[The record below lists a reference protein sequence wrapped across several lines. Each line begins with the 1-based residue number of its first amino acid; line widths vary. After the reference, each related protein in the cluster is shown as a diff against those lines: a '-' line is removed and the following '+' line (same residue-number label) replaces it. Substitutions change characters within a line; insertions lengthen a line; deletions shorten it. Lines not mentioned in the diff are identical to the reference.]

1 MFGLGGCHGFLSRKG
16 FSEPPLLKRASNG
29 DGHLA
34 KNDGKGSWFKEAMSL
49 PETGPALRRY
59 FVNTMFDS
67 TFAVLG
73 IIIGSALTA
82 DADSGLVI
90 ATIITSCVALAIST
104 GSSVYEGETLEQSR
118 RMDEIG
124 RAMLRPVEET
134 NLGKA
139 SKASAAIIAL
149 SNSLAPLMSGA
160 IIVSPFVLLG
170 EETILVAAEVA
181 IVLAIVLL
189 FITGFIMG
197 KISER
202 NPWWKGMRMALVGVA
217 AFFVCYLIGGVV

>member
-1 MFGLGGCHGFLSRKG
+1 
-16 FSEPPLLKRASNG
+16 
-29 DGHLA
+29 
-34 KNDGKGSWFKEAMSL
+34 MSL

-73 IIIGSALTA
+73 IIIGSALSF
-82 DADSGLVI
+82 DADKGLVV

-104 GSSVYEGETLEQSR
+104 GTSVYEAETLEQSR

-139 SKASAAIIAL
+139 SKASAALIAL
-149 SNSLAPLMSGA
+149 FNSIAPLVSGA
-160 IIVSPFVLLG
+160 IIVSPFLLLDEG
-170 EETILVAAEVA
+170 TILVAAEVA
-181 IVLAIVLL
+181 IALAIVLL

-197 KISER
+197 RISEK
-202 NPWWKGMRMALVGVA
+202 NPWWKGLRMALVGLG
-217 AFFVCYLIGGVV
+217 AFVVCYLIGGAV

>member
-1 MFGLGGCHGFLSRKG
+1 MAKNVRKG
-16 FSEPPLLKRASNG
+16 A
-29 DGHLA
+29 
-34 KNDGKGSWFKEAMSL
+34 WFQEAMSL

-82 DADSGLVI
+82 DADKGLVI

-104 GSSVYEGETLEQSR
+104 GSSVYEAETLEQSR

-149 SNSLAPLMSGA
+149 SNSVAPLMSGA
-160 IIVSPFVLLG
+160 IIVSPFLLLG
-170 EETILVAAEVA
+170 EETIMVAAEVA

-197 KISER
+197 RLSDR
-202 NPWWKGMRMALVGVA
+202 NPWWKGLRMALVGMA
-217 AFFVCYLIGGVV
+217 AFVVCYLIGGVV

>member
-1 MFGLGGCHGFLSRKG
+1 
-16 FSEPPLLKRASNG
+16 
-29 DGHLA
+29 LA

-73 IIIGSALTA
+73 IIIGSALTD
-82 DADSGLVI
+82 DADQGLVI

-104 GSSVYEGETLEQSR
+104 GSSVYEAETLEQSR

-160 IIVSPFVLLG
+160 IIVSPFLLLG
-170 EETILVAAEVA
+170 EETIVVAAEVA
-181 IVLAIVLL
+181 IALAIVLL

-197 KISER
+197 KLSER
-202 NPWWKGMRMALVGVA
+202 NPWWKGLRMSLVGLA
-217 AFFVCYLIGGVV
+217 AFVVCYLIGGAV

>member
-1 MFGLGGCHGFLSRKG
+1 M
-16 FSEPPLLKRASNG
+16 
-29 DGHLA
+29 A
-34 KNDGKGSWFKEAMSL
+34 KNDRKGSWFKEAMSL

-82 DADSGLVI
+82 DADQGLVI

-104 GSSVYEGETLEQSR
+104 GSSVYEAETLEQSR

-160 IIVSPFVLLG
+160 IIVSPFLLLG
-170 EETILVAAEVA
+170 EETIVVAAEVA

-197 KISER
+197 KLSER
-202 NPWWKGMRMALVGVA
+202 NPWWKGLRMSLVGLA
-217 AFFVCYLIGGVV
+217 AFVVCYMIGGVV

>member
-1 MFGLGGCHGFLSRKG
+1 MV
-16 FSEPPLLKRASNG
+16 
-29 DGHLA
+29 
-34 KNDGKGSWFKEAMSL
+34 KNDRKGSWFKEAMSL

-73 IIIGSALTA
+73 IIIGSALTD
-82 DADSGLVI
+82 DADQGLVI

-104 GSSVYEGETLEQSR
+104 GSSVYEAETLEQSR

-160 IIVSPFVLLG
+160 IIVSPFLLLG
-170 EETILVAAEVA
+170 EETIVVAAEVA
-181 IVLAIVLL
+181 IALAIVLL

-197 KISER
+197 KLSEK
-202 NPWWKGMRMALVGVA
+202 NPWWKGLRMSLVGLA
-217 AFFVCYLIGGVV
+217 AFVVCYLIGGVV

>member
-1 MFGLGGCHGFLSRKG
+1 M
-16 FSEPPLLKRASNG
+16 
-29 DGHLA
+29 A
-34 KNDGKGSWFKEAMSL
+34 KNDRKGSWFKEAMSL

-82 DADSGLVI
+82 DADPSLVI

-104 GSSVYEGETLEQSR
+104 GSSVYEAETLEQSR

-139 SKASAAIIAL
+139 SKASAAIIAI

-160 IIVSPFVLLG
+160 IIVSPFLLLG
-170 EETILVAAEVA
+170 EETIVVAAEVA
-181 IVLAIVLL
+181 IALAIILL

-197 KISER
+197 KLSER
-202 NPWWKGMRMALVGVA
+202 NPWWKGLRMSLVGLA
-217 AFFVCYLIGGVV
+217 AFVICYMIGGVV

>member
-1 MFGLGGCHGFLSRKG
+1 M
-16 FSEPPLLKRASNG
+16 
-29 DGHLA
+29 A

-67 TFAVLG
+67 TFVVLG

-82 DADSGLVI
+82 DADNSLVI

-104 GSSVYEGETLEQSR
+104 GSSVYEAETLEQSR
-118 RMDEIG
+118 RMGEIG

-149 SNSLAPLMSGA
+149 ANSIAPLMSGA
-160 IIVSPFVLLG
+160 IIVSPFILLG
-170 EETILVAAEVA
+170 EETMLIAAEIA

-197 KISER
+197 RLSDR
-202 NPWWKGMRMALVGVA
+202 NPWWKGLRMSLVGVA
-217 AFFVCYLIGGVV
+217 AFIICYMIGGLV

>member
-1 MFGLGGCHGFLSRKG
+1 M
-16 FSEPPLLKRASNG
+16 
-29 DGHLA
+29 A
-34 KNDGKGSWFKEAMSL
+34 KNDRKGSWFQEAMSL

-73 IIIGSALTA
+73 IIIGSALTD
-82 DADSGLVI
+82 DADQGLVI

-104 GSSVYEGETLEQSR
+104 GSSVYEAETLEQSR

-170 EETILVAAEVA
+170 EETILVAAEAA
-181 IVLAIVLL
+181 IVLAIILL

-197 KISER
+197 KLSER
-202 NPWWKGMRMALVGVA
+202 NPWWKGLRMSLVGLA
-217 AFFVCYLIGGVV
+217 AFVVCYMIGGVV

>member
-1 MFGLGGCHGFLSRKG
+1 M
-16 FSEPPLLKRASNG
+16 
-29 DGHLA
+29 A
-34 KNDGKGSWFKEAMSL
+34 KNDRKGSWFKEAMSL

-82 DADSGLVI
+82 DADQGLVI

-104 GSSVYEGETLEQSR
+104 GSSVYEAETLEQSR

-149 SNSLAPLMSGA
+149 ANSLAPLMSGA
-160 IIVSPFVLLG
+160 IIVSPFLLLG

-189 FITGFIMG
+189 FVTGFIMG
-197 KISER
+197 KLSER
-202 NPWWKGMRMALVGVA
+202 NPWWKGLRMSLVGLA
-217 AFFVCYLIGGVV
+217 AFFVCYMIGGVV

>member
-1 MFGLGGCHGFLSRKG
+1 MV
-16 FSEPPLLKRASNG
+16 
-29 DGHLA
+29 
-34 KNDGKGSWFKEAMSL
+34 KNDRKGSWFKEAMSL

-73 IIIGSALTA
+73 IIIGSALTD
-82 DADSGLVI
+82 DADQGLVI

-104 GSSVYEGETLEQSR
+104 GSSVYEAETLEQSR

-160 IIVSPFVLLG
+160 IIVSPFLLLG
-170 EETILVAAEVA
+170 EETIVVAAEVA
-181 IVLAIVLL
+181 IALAIVLL

-197 KISER
+197 KLSER
-202 NPWWKGMRMALVGVA
+202 NPWWKGLRMSLVGLA
-217 AFFVCYLIGGVV
+217 AFVVCYLIGGAV

>member
-1 MFGLGGCHGFLSRKG
+1 M
-16 FSEPPLLKRASNG
+16 
-29 DGHLA
+29 A
-34 KNDGKGSWFKEAMSL
+34 KNDRNSSWFKEAMSL

-82 DADSGLVI
+82 DADKGLVI

-149 SNSLAPLMSGA
+149 SNSLAPLMTGA
-160 IIVSPFVLLG
+160 IIVSPFLLLG
-170 EETILVAAEVA
+170 EETIIVAAEVA
-181 IVLAIVLL
+181 IILALVLL

-197 KISER
+197 KLSER
-202 NPWWKGMRMALVGVA
+202 NPWWKGLRMALVGVA
-217 AFFVCYLIGGVV
+217 AFFVCYMIGGLV

>member
-1 MFGLGGCHGFLSRKG
+1 M
-16 FSEPPLLKRASNG
+16 
-29 DGHLA
+29 A
-34 KNDGKGSWFKEAMSL
+34 KKDRNGSWFEEAMSL

-82 DADSGLVI
+82 DADRSLVI
-90 ATIITSCVALAIST
+90 STIITSCVALAIST
-104 GSSVYEGETLEQSR
+104 GSSVYEAETLEQSR
-118 RMDEIG
+118 RMGEIG

-139 SKASAAIIAL
+139 SKASAAIIAI
-149 SNSLAPLMSGA
+149 SNSVAPLVSGA
-160 IIVSPFVLLG
+160 IIVSPFLLLG
-170 EETILVAAEVA
+170 EGTMIVAAEVA

-189 FITGFIMG
+189 FCTGFIMG
-197 KISER
+197 MLSEK
-202 NPWWKGMRMALVGVA
+202 NPWWKGIRMSLVGMA
-217 AFFVCYLIGGVV
+217 AFVVCYLIAGAV

>member
-1 MFGLGGCHGFLSRKG
+1 MAL
-16 FSEPPLLKRASNG
+16 NG
-29 DGHLA
+29 DGQLA
-34 KNDGKGSWFKEAMSL
+34 KNDRNSSWFKEAMSL

-82 DADSGLVI
+82 DADKGLVI

-149 SNSLAPLMSGA
+149 SNSLAPLMTGA
-160 IIVSPFVLLG
+160 IIVSPFLLLG
-170 EETILVAAEVA
+170 EETIIVAAEVA
-181 IVLAIVLL
+181 IVLALVLL

-197 KISER
+197 KLSER
-202 NPWWKGMRMALVGVA
+202 NPWWKGLRMALVGVA
-217 AFFVCYLIGGVV
+217 AFFVCYMIGGLV

>member
-1 MFGLGGCHGFLSRKG
+1 MVWVGPSD
-16 FSEPPLLKRASNG
+16 G
-29 DGHLA
+29 DPALA
-34 KNDGKGSWFKEAMSL
+34 KNDPNGSWFKAAMSL

-82 DADSGLVI
+82 DADRGLVI
-90 ATIITSCVALAIST
+90 ATIVTSCVALAIST
-104 GSSVYEGETLEQSR
+104 GTSVYEAETLEQAR

-124 RAMLRPVEET
+124 RAMLRPVDET
-134 NLGKA
+134 SLGKA

-149 SNSLAPLMSGA
+149 ANSIAPLVSGA
-160 IIVSPFVLLG
+160 VIVSPFLLVT
-170 EETILVAAEVA
+170 EEALMTAAEAA
-181 IVLAIVLL
+181 IALAIVLL

-197 KISER
+197 RLSER
-202 NPWWKGMRMALVGVA
+202 NPWWKGLRMSLVGLA
-217 AFFVCYLIGGVV
+217 AFVVCYLIGGVV

>member
-1 MFGLGGCHGFLSRKG
+1 
-16 FSEPPLLKRASNG
+16 
-29 DGHLA
+29 LA

-170 EETILVAAEVA
+170 DETILVAAEVA
-181 IVLAIVLL
+181 IVLAIILL

-217 AFFVCYLIGGVV
+217 AFFVCYMIGGAV

>member
-1 MFGLGGCHGFLSRKG
+1 M
-16 FSEPPLLKRASNG
+16 
-29 DGHLA
+29 A
-34 KNDGKGSWFKEAMSL
+34 KNDSKGSWFKEAMSL

-82 DADSGLVI
+82 DADQDLVI

-104 GSSVYEGETLEQSR
+104 GSSVYEAETLEQSR

-149 SNSLAPLMSGA
+149 SNSVAPLMSGA
-160 IIVSPFVLLG
+160 IIVSPFLLLG
-170 EETILVAAEVA
+170 DETMIVAAESA

-197 KISER
+197 KLSEK
-202 NPWWKGMRMALVGVA
+202 NPWWKGLRMSLVGLA
-217 AFFVCYLIGGVV
+217 AFIVCYMIGGVV

>member
-1 MFGLGGCHGFLSRKG
+1 M
-16 FSEPPLLKRASNG
+16 
-29 DGHLA
+29 A
-34 KNDGKGSWFKEAMSL
+34 KNDSKGSWFKEAMSL

-82 DADSGLVI
+82 DADQDLVI

-104 GSSVYEGETLEQSR
+104 GSSVYEAETLEQSR

-149 SNSLAPLMSGA
+149 SNSVAPLMSGA
-160 IIVSPFVLLG
+160 IIVSPFLLLG
-170 EETILVAAEVA
+170 DETMIVAAETA

-197 KISER
+197 RLSEK
-202 NPWWKGMRMALVGVA
+202 NPWWKGLRMSLVGLA
-217 AFFVCYLIGGVV
+217 AFIVCYMIGGVV

>member
-1 MFGLGGCHGFLSRKG
+1 M
-16 FSEPPLLKRASNG
+16 
-29 DGHLA
+29 A
-34 KNDGKGSWFKEAMSL
+34 KNDRKGSWFNEAMSL

-82 DADSGLVI
+82 DADPSLVI

-104 GSSVYEGETLEQSR
+104 GSSVYEAETLEQSR

-124 RAMLRPVEET
+124 RAMLRPVGET
-134 NLGKA
+134 NIGKA
-139 SKASAAIIAL
+139 SKAGAAIIAL

-160 IIVSPFVLLG
+160 IIVSPFLLLG
-170 EETILVAAEVA
+170 EETIVVAAEVA

-197 KISER
+197 KLSER
-202 NPWWKGMRMALVGVA
+202 NPWWKSLRMSLVGLA
-217 AFFVCYLIGGVV
+217 AFVVCYMIGGAV

>member
-1 MFGLGGCHGFLSRKG
+1 M
-16 FSEPPLLKRASNG
+16 
-29 DGHLA
+29 A
-34 KNDGKGSWFKEAMSL
+34 KNDRKGSWFKEAMSL

-82 DADSGLVI
+82 DADQGLVI

-104 GSSVYEGETLEQSR
+104 GSSVYEAETLEQSR

-149 SNSLAPLMSGA
+149 SNSVAPLMSGA
-160 IIVSPFVLLG
+160 IIVSPFLLLG
-170 EETILVAAEVA
+170 EETIIVAAEVA
-181 IVLAIVLL
+181 IVLAIILL

-197 KISER
+197 KLSEK
-202 NPWWKGMRMALVGVA
+202 NPWWKGLRMSLVGLA
-217 AFFVCYLIGGVV
+217 AFVVCYMIGGVV

>member
-1 MFGLGGCHGFLSRKG
+1 M
-16 FSEPPLLKRASNG
+16 
-29 DGHLA
+29 A

-170 EETILVAAEVA
+170 DETILVAAEVA
-181 IVLAIVLL
+181 IVLAIILL

-202 NPWWKGMRMALVGVA
+202 NPWLKGMRMALVGVA
-217 AFFVCYLIGGVV
+217 AFFVCYMIGGVV

>member
-1 MFGLGGCHGFLSRKG
+1 LERTL
-16 FSEPPLLKRASNG
+16 NG
-29 DGHLA
+29 DGQLA
-34 KNDGKGSWFKEAMSL
+34 KNARNSSWFKEAMSL

-82 DADSGLVI
+82 DADKGLVI

-149 SNSLAPLMSGA
+149 SNSLAPLMTGA
-160 IIVSPFVLLG
+160 IIVSPFLLLG
-170 EETILVAAEVA
+170 KETILVAAEVA
-181 IVLAIVLL
+181 IGLAIVLL

-197 KISER
+197 KLSER
-202 NPWWKGMRMALVGVA
+202 NPWWKGLRMSLVGLA
-217 AFFVCYLIGGVV
+217 AFVVCYMIGGVV

>member
-1 MFGLGGCHGFLSRKG
+1 M
-16 FSEPPLLKRASNG
+16 
-29 DGHLA
+29 A
-34 KNDGKGSWFKEAMSL
+34 KNDRKGSWFKEAMSL

-82 DADSGLVI
+82 DADQGLVI

-104 GSSVYEGETLEQSR
+104 GSSVYEAETLEQSR

-160 IIVSPFVLLG
+160 IIVSPFILLG
-170 EETILVAAEVA
+170 EETIVVAAEVA
-181 IVLAIVLL
+181 IMLAIVLL

-197 KISER
+197 KLSEK
-202 NPWWKGMRMALVGVA
+202 NPWWKGLRMSLVGLA
-217 AFFVCYLIGGVV
+217 AFVVCYMIGGVV

>member
-1 MFGLGGCHGFLSRKG
+1 
-16 FSEPPLLKRASNG
+16 
-29 DGHLA
+29 LA

-170 EETILVAAEVA
+170 DETILVAAEVA

-217 AFFVCYLIGGVV
+217 AFFVCYMIGGVV

>member
-1 MFGLGGCHGFLSRKG
+1 
-16 FSEPPLLKRASNG
+16 
-29 DGHLA
+29 
-34 KNDGKGSWFKEAMSL
+34 MSL

-82 DADSGLVI
+82 DADQGLVI

-104 GSSVYEGETLEQSR
+104 GSSVYEAETLEQSR

-139 SKASAAIIAL
+139 SKASAAIIAI

-160 IIVSPFVLLG
+160 IIVSPFLLLG
-170 EETILVAAEVA
+170 EETIVVAAEVA
-181 IVLAIVLL
+181 IALAIILL

-197 KISER
+197 KMSER
-202 NPWWKGMRMALVGVA
+202 NPWWKGLRMSLVGLA
-217 AFFVCYLIGGVV
+217 AFVICYMIGGVV

>member
-1 MFGLGGCHGFLSRKG
+1 M
-16 FSEPPLLKRASNG
+16 
-29 DGHLA
+29 A

-170 EETILVAAEVA
+170 DETILVAAEVA
-181 IVLAIVLL
+181 IVLAIILL